1 MLPKI
6 KTILYACD
14 LESQT
19 QAALE
24 LVLNLANAHQAK
36 VILMHAI
43 EPLTTQASSMI
54 STYITNEVLASM
66 NKDAKNEI
74 RARMDKVL
82 SELMEK
88 HAEELSTL
96 ETPPETL
103 ITNGFPTDLIQS
115 VAEEKNVDLIV
126 MNSRTHSRLGQM
138 IIGSTAN
145 RVIHN
150 SRVPVLV
157 VPIK

>member
-14 LESQT
+14 LESKT

-24 LVLNLANAHQAK
+24 LVLNLANTHQAK

-43 EPLTTQASSMI
+43 EPLNTQASSMI

-66 NKDAKNEI
+66 NKDAKKEI

>member
-1 MLPKI
+1 
-6 KTILYACD
+6 
-14 LESQT
+14 
-19 QAALE
+19 
-24 LVLNLANAHQAK
+24 
-36 VILMHAI
+36 
-43 EPLTTQASSMI
+43 
-54 STYITNEVLASM
+54 M
-66 NKDAKNEI
+66 NKDAKKEV

-115 VAEEKNVDLIV
+115 VAEEKNADLIV